1 MPSPDLAAL
10 EDSGA
15 DPEGGLEQPA
25 QRRPVGDLGQM
36 NPAVLHGG
44 DVRAVVQDELG
55 GPLRDLA
62 KLEAAARHRE
72 VRVVLSEDRLEA
84 GIARQARAHGVEI
97 RAAGL
102 QLDELLRRHR
112 YTSKAPATGTV
123 SHSTPP

>member
-1 MPSPDLAAL
+1 LRTP
-10 EDSGA
+10 GA
-15 DPEGGLEQPA
+15 DPEGGLEQHA
-25 QRRPVGDLGQM
+25 QGGAVVDLGQM

-84 GIARQARAHGVEI
+84 GIPRKARAHSVEI

-102 QLDELLRRHR
+102 QLDELLLRHR
-112 YTSKAPATGTV
+112 
-123 SHSTPP
+123 